1 MAVSPMSNTRVTS
14 SGPRDAEPVKSG
26 EKTEQQAR
34 QAEFAVA
41 RDELKSRANQ
51 SLVKAMF
58 GAGEQ
63 GDDKAMRIF
72 YGEVLDKLNAE
83 LGKEQAVTPD
93 KVAAQKED
101 FWSPENTADRIV
113 TSALGHFETFKTQ
126 HPGMAEEEQLEQFMT
141 RITEAI
147 DKGYGE
153 AVKVLDGLKVFDGSI
168 KDNAEATLAL
178 IGERLAAFREE
189 QSGKS
194 PEQAG

>member
-58 GAGEQ
+58 GVAGQ

-83 LGKEQAVTPD
+83 LGTEQAVTQD

-113 TSALGHFETFKTQ
+113 NSALGHFETFKTQ
-126 HPGMAEEEQLEQFMT
+126 NPGMAEEQQLEQFMT
-141 RITEAI
+141 KITEAI

-168 KDNAEATLAL
+168 KDNAEATRAL

-189 QSGKS
+189 KSGKS